1 MYLSIA
7 KESLGTDS
15 KYLLFW
21 PFTENLAEPYTG
33 MELYKAGDFIMFT
46 AVFPAART
54 MLDT

>member
-1 MYLSIA
+1 MYLSIT
-7 KESLGTDS
+7 KDSLGTNS
-15 KYLLFW
+15 KYLPFW

-33 MELYKAGDFIMFT
+33 MQVYKAGDFIMFT